1 MCKYNINKLPRGA
14 AGASYGNPVHLLDA
28 ANYIKHAW
36 DAVSSTTISK
46 NAEIVETLQN
56 EEDNL
61 DVDELNNILASL
73 MQVLSFMNVNVTEDE
88 MNSFLNGDKE
98 NNLEIAEAAMEEV
111 NNLLSS
117 QAVENEKNKSDS
129 NDTTEAAWIDERKVT
144 LFGLKDLC
152 DKIALETQLLCK
164 QLENEAGEQY
174 DNIMSSI

>member
-73 MQVLSFMNVNVTEDE
+73 MQVLSFMNVNVTENE
-88 MNSFLNGDKE
+88 MMNKE
-98 NNLEIAEAAMEEV
+98 NNLEYAEAAMEEV

-117 QAVENEKNKSDS
+117 QAVENEKNKSEDS

-144 LFGLKDLC
+144 LFRFKDLC
-152 DKIALETQLLCK
+152 DKMLALETQLLCK
-164 QLENEAGEQY
+164 QFENEAGEQY